1 MITVRN
7 ATDNDLIFCSEL
19 EIACFSEPWSKNA
32 FFQSIAAEDT
42 YFRVAE
48 NNGIPVGYYVA
59 GNICDEVNLYTIA
72 VTPDCRKQGIGKA
85 LLYDLINT
93 AKNDN
98 AVFVSLEV
106 RESNENAKKL
116 YESLQFECVGKR
128 TSFYRKPTE
137 DALLYMLKFKEEDI
151 I

>member
-1 MITVRN
+1 MISVRN
-7 ATDNDLIFCSEL
+7 ARDNDLTFCCEL
-19 EIACFSEPWSKNA
+19 ESACFSEPWSKNA
-32 FFQSIAAEDT
+32 FFQSISAEDT
-42 YFRVAE
+42 YFRIAD
-48 NNGIPVGYYVA
+48 NNGTPAGYYVA

-85 LLYDLINT
+85 LLCDLIDS

-116 YESLQFECVGKR
+116 YESLQFECIGKR